1 MNKRSFT
8 LVELLITMVVSALVI
23 NGVIMSLIN
32 SMVLNEYNKEFS
44 IAMNIARSKAEE
56 QINKRT
62 NFSTITSINNTTTP
76 PAPPLTLAND
86 GLNGLYRVDVTDV
99 ATSFSQL
106 KNIKVAVCWKTR
118 GGRIIGDCRDSNND
132 GVLDQWTGA
141 LSSPC
146 SISTAI
152 AQR

>member
-44 IAMNIARSKAEE
+44 IAINIARSKVEE

-62 NFSTITSINNTTTP
+62 NFSTIISI
-76 PAPPLTLAND
+76 PLGTLTIAND
-86 GLNGLYRVDVTDV
+86 GLNGLYRVEVTDV

-106 KNIKVAVCWKTR
+106 KNDVVKVCWKTR
-118 GGRIIGDCRDSNND
+118 SGRIIGDCQDSNND
-132 GVLDQWTGA
+132 GVLDKWTGA
-141 LSSPC
+141 MSSPC